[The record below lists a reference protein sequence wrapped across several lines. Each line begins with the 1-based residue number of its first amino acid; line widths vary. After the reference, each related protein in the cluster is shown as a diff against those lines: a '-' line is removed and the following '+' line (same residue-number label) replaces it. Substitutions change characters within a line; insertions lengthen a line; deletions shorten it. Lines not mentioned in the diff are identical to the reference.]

1 MGISDRVLDAYMA
14 SQITKQL
21 ATASPKYD
29 PEEHNMASRKAYTN
43 TPVLIIGAGISG
55 MCAAIDMY
63 DTDREPHYLD
73 PC

>member
-1 MGISDRVLDAYMA
+1 MGISDKVLDAYMA
-14 SQITKQL
+14 SQMTKQL

-63 DTDREPHYLD
+63 ETDHKSHDLEP
-73 PC
+73 C